1 MTTLVK
7 KEREKED
14 LKRRILD
21 AARALFL
28 EHGFERTS
36 MRMIADRIGYSATT
50 IYLHFKDKAAIFLA
64 LHSEAFQQMGVR
76 MNALADVGD
85 PLERLKAMGR
95 VYIRFAVENPGLYDL
110 MFIMEAPMDALQD
123 CASPIWQ
130 EGQGVFDGL
139 KATVA
144 QCMAM
149 GQLPKGD
156 PEVMSFTIWSTVHG
170 MAALHVRDRCYKVM
184 SDTNR
189 ERILELGL
197 EQFIA
202 WLEGLGRK

>member
-1 MTTLVK
+1 MVIAAHK
-7 KEREKED
+7 DREKED

-21 AARALFL
+21 AAHTLFL

-36 MRMIADRIGYSATT
+36 MRMIAERIGYSATT
-50 IYLHFKDKAAIFLA
+50 IYLHYKDKATIFLA
-64 LHSEAFQQMGVR
+64 LHSEAFQQLGVR
-76 MNALADVGD
+76 MNALADVSD
-85 PLERLKAMGR
+85 PMERLKAMGR

-110 MFIMEAPMDALQD
+110 MFIMDAPMDALQE
-123 CASPIWQ
+123 CASPDWQ

-149 GQLPKGD
+149 GRLPKGD

-170 MAALHVRDRCYKVM
+170 MAALHVRQRCYKVI
-184 SDTNR
+184 DEAHR
-189 ERILELGL
+189 DRILELGL
-197 EQFIA
+197 EQFIT
-202 WLEGLGRK
+202 WLDILARR